1 MLNGKGWPD
10 GIFVKFVH
18 LSLNT
23 TLHRVGI
30 KEVYWVKEYPTFPCL
45 SRRRAVSVK
54 QLFAPVRSTPNSSM
68 V

>member
-1 MLNGKGWPD
+1 MPNGKGWPD
-10 GIFVKFVH
+10 AIFVKFVH

-23 TLHRVGI
+23 TLHRVG
-30 KEVYWVKEYPTFPCL
+30 KEVCWVKEYPTFLCL
-45 SRRRAVSVK
+45 SRCRAVSVK